1 MRRIALFYKSF
12 SLSGGQERFVYNFA
26 HFLADR
32 GWKVRV
38 ISSKVKE
45 KPKNESIE
53 VQKISVP
60 NLGRGLR
67 NLIFALMC
75 KKIGKELK
83 KDGYILFGFGKT
95 YYQDIYRS
103 GGGIHRFYVN
113 RAQYKFESELSRK
126 LYILKKKTSLSY
138 HITNFIEKL
147 TFENENLKTIV
158 APTEFVKS
166 QIGENF
172 KPKAQIKI
180 IRNGVNLKRFNPERR
195 NELREK
201 FREELGI
208 DKNDFVIGY
217 VSSNF
222 RLKGFQYLLEAI
234 SKLKSEGFSFKLLAA
249 GEEFKRWKKEIER
262 LNLKGNVF
270 IIGKVKEVERVYFS
284 SDLFVYPTLYDAS
297 ANVVLE
303 AMASG
308 LPVLAS
314 RYSGTG
320 ELLPTRF
327 IIENPEKPEDI
338 FQKVRTVLS
347 KNRKDLEDEGYRN
360 YKIVSKFPQ
369 EEVFGKYEEL
379 IKEIT

>member
-1 MRRIALFYKSF
+1 MKRIALFYKSF

-26 HFLADR
+26 HFLAER

-38 ISSKVKE
+38 VTSKVKE
-45 KPKNESIE
+45 KPKSENIE
-53 VQKISVP
+53 VQKVTVP

-67 NLIFALMC
+67 NLIFALLC
-75 KKIGKELK
+75 EKIGKELK
-83 KDGYILFGFGKT
+83 KEGYILFGFGKT

-103 GGGIHRFYVN
+103 GGGVHRFYVN
-113 RAQYKFESELSRK
+113 RAQYKFESEISRK
-126 LYILKKKTSLSY
+126 LYILKKKASLSY
-138 HITNFIEKL
+138 NITNLIEKL

-166 QIGENF
+166 QIEENF
-172 KPKAQIKI
+172 KSKTQIKI

-195 NELREK
+195 NKLREK

-208 DKNDFVIGY
+208 GKNDFVIGY

-222 RLKGFQYLLEAI
+222 RLKGFQYLLKAL
-234 SKLKSEGFSFKLLAA
+234 SKLKREKFSFKLLAA
-249 GEEFKRWKKEIER
+249 GEEFNRWKREVER
-262 LNLKGNVF
+262 LNLKENVS
-270 IIGKVKEVERVYFS
+270 IIGKVKEVEKVYFS

-308 LPVLAS
+308 LPVLSS

-320 ELLPTRF
+320 ELLSPQF
-327 IIENPEKPEDI
+327 IIDRPENPEDI
-338 FQKVRTVLS
+338 FQKVKIALS
-347 KNRKDLEDEGYRN
+347 KNRENLEEEGYKN
-360 YKIVSKFPQ
+360 YKTVSRFPQ
-369 EEVFGKYEEL
+369 EEVFRKYEEL
-379 IKEIT
+379 IKEIN